1 MKASKKRGFTII
13 ELVIVIAVI
22 AILAAVL
29 IPTFAN
35 IIQKANVANDVA
47 LARNMNTILI
57 ADEATNGRSTDMYDV
72 LIALEQG
79 GFKLENLN
87 PRADGN
93 VFAWDKANNQ
103 IVYLEKGSAKPI
115 FQAKEIGA
123 NKGDLY
129 ITTRKAEVFADYPG
143 YSYYFASDIK
153 GDITLKGG
161 SCLDTGE
168 FALDGNVYVQT
179 ENDVEI
185 HGTIK
190 DTITVDSPSG
200 KITNYSVVGKKVVIK
215 NTAATSYH
223 ERGHVAAM
231 EIQNSL
237 TGKVVLENDAYV
249 ETLTNNNDKTKG
261 TVESKGY
268 VKAVDDN
275 SSDKTS
281 VTATQSGYV
290 LEIGTYDQ
298 LVNFRNKVNAGAS
311 YSGMTVKLTA
321 DIDISE
327 RAWTP
332 IGAAYRDKVIAEK
345 EKAKVFQGTFDG
357 QGHTIT
363 GLTNTGFKI
372 SSVFKGSNST
382 TPAGYSEYVFGLF
395 GSVYNATIKDIVM
408 AKVNIDLAC
417 DEKEKVVGDSVG
429 AIVGFA
435 AGDSNGV
442 TINNCKVLSGSV
454 VGYDAVAG
462 IVGRSYSAN
471 TTISNCENAATV
483 TAIRRASGI
492 LGFASLQ
499 KGATSVAITSC
510 KNSGNVKQTGTPTT
524 DPAGKGTEGNYGYY
538 MVAGLAIYQRGTSSE
553 KVIDIKDSSNK
564 GTVTLTVPAGEN
576 KNKSNTVW
584 YY

>member
-153 GDITLKGG
+153 GDITLDEG

-168 FALDGNVYVQT
+168 FALNGNVIVNT
-179 ENDVEI
+179 KKDVEI
-185 HGTIK
+185 HGTING
-190 DTITVDSPSG
+190 TITVDSESG
-200 KITNYSVVGKKVVIK
+200 KITNYSVVKNVVIK

-223 ERGHVAAM
+223 ERGHVGAM
-231 EIQNSL
+231 EIKDSL
-237 TGKVVLENDAYV
+237 AGKVVLENDAYV
-249 ETLTNNNDKTKG
+249 EKLTNNKTNG
-261 TVESKGY
+261 TVENNGF
-268 VKAVDDN
+268 VKEVAGTD
-275 SSDKTS
+275 TS
-281 VTATQSGYV
+281 VPATGSEYV

-332 IGAAYRDKVIAEK
+332 IGAAHRDKIEAQTN
-345 EKAKVFQGTFDG
+345 VFQGTFDG
-357 QGHTIT
+357 QDHKIT

-382 TPAGYSEYVFGLF
+382 TPEGYSEYVFGLF
-395 GSVYNATIKDIVM
+395 GSVYNATIKNIVM
-408 AKVNIDLAC
+408 ANVNIDLAC

-429 AIVGFA
+429 AIVGYA
-435 AGDSNGV
+435 AGTNV
-442 TINNCKVLSGSV
+442 TIDSCKVLSGSI

-462 IVGRSYSAN
+462 IIGRTYSAK
-471 TTISNCENAATV
+471 TTINKCENAATV
-483 TAIRRASGI
+483 TAIRRAGGI
-492 LGFASLQ
+492 LGFTSGG
-499 KGATSVAITSC
+499 KGTRVTAITNC

-524 DPAGKGTEGNYGYY
+524 DPAGEGGINYY
-538 MVAGLAIYQRGTSSE
+538 MVAGLAICQKGNSPE
-553 KVIDIKDSSNK
+553 IDITGSTNT
-564 GTVTLTVPAGEN
+564 GTVTLTVSAGG
-576 KNKSNTVW
+576 KNKSDTVW

>member
-1 MKASKKRGFTII
+1 M
-13 ELVIVIAVI
+13 
-22 AILAAVL
+22 L

-103 IVYLEKGSAKPI
+103 IVYLEKGSTKPI
-115 FQAKEIGA
+115 FQAKEIGN

-143 YSYYFASDIK
+143 YSYYFASDIS
-153 GDITLKGG
+153 GNITLDEG

-168 FALDGNVYVQT
+168 FALNGDVSVVT
-179 ENDVEI
+179 KNDVEI
-185 HGTIK
+185 HGTING
-190 DTITVDSPSG
+190 TITVDSTSG
-200 KITNYSVVGKKVVIK
+200 KITNYSVVNNVVIE
-215 NTAATSYH
+215 NTASTSYH

-231 EIQNSL
+231 EIKNSL

-249 ETLTNNNDKTKG
+249 EKLTNNKTSG
-261 TVESKGY
+261 TVENNGF
-268 VKAVDDN
+268 VKEVAGTD
-275 SSDKTS
+275 TS
-281 VTATQSGYV
+281 VPATGSEYV

-332 IGAAYRDKVIAEK
+332 IGAAHRDKIEAQTN
-345 EKAKVFQGTFDG
+345 VFQGTFDG
-357 QGHTIT
+357 QGHKIT

-382 TPAGYSEYVFGLF
+382 TPEGYSEYVFGLF
-395 GSVYNATIKDIVM
+395 GSVYNATIKNIVM
-408 AKVNIDLAC
+408 ANVNIDLGC

-429 AIVGFA
+429 AIVGYA
-435 AGDSNGV
+435 AGTNV
-442 TINNCKVLSGSV
+442 TIDSCKVLSGSI

-462 IVGRSYSAN
+462 IIGRTYSAN

-492 LGFASLQ
+492 LGFASFQ
-499 KGATSVAITSC
+499 KGAKSVAITGC

-524 DPAGKGTEGNYGYY
+524 DPADKTQTGYGYY
-538 MVAGLAIYQRGTSSE
+538 MVAGLAIYQRGNLSE
-553 KVIDIKDSSNK
+553 KVITITGSSNT
-564 GTVTLTVPAGEN
+564 GTVTLTVPAGTN
-576 KNKSNTVW
+576 KNKSDTVW

>member
-103 IVYLEKGSAKPI
+103 IVYLDKKNPDKPI

-143 YSYYFASDIK
+143 YSYYFASDIS
-153 GDITLKGG
+153 GNITLDEG

-168 FALDGNVYVQT
+168 FALNGNVSVKT
-179 ENDVEI
+179 NKDVEI
-185 HGTIK
+185 QGTING
-190 DTITVDSPSG
+190 TITVDSTSG
-200 KITNYSVVGKKVVIK
+200 KITNYSVVENVVIK

-249 ETLTNNNDKTKG
+249 EKLTNNKTTNG

-268 VKAVDDN
+268 VKAVDEK

-281 VTATQSGYV
+281 VKPTTENKYA

-332 IGAAYRDKVIAEK
+332 IGAAYRDKIDAN
-345 EKAKVFQGTFDG
+345 AKVFQGTFDG
-357 QGHTIT
+357 QGHKIT

-372 SSVFKGSNST
+372 SSVYSGKNDT
-382 TPAGYSEYVFGLF
+382 TPHEYKEYVFGLF
-395 GSVYNATIKDIVM
+395 GSVYNATIKNIVM
-408 AKVNIDLAC
+408 ANVNIDLAC

-435 AGDSNGV
+435 AGDETTGA
-442 TINNCKVLSGSV
+442 TIENCKVLSGSI

-462 IVGRSYSAN
+462 IIGRTYSAK
-471 TTISNCENAATV
+471 TTINKCENAATV
-483 TAIRRASGI
+483 TAIRRAGGI
-492 LGFASLQ
+492 LGFTSGG
-499 KGATSVAITSC
+499 KGTRVTAITNC

-524 DPAGKGTEGNYGYY
+524 DPAGEGGINYY
-538 MVAGLAIYQRGTSSE
+538 MVAGLAICQKGNSPE
-553 KVIDIKDSSNK
+553 IDITGSTNT
-564 GTVTLTVPAGEN
+564 GTVTLTVSAGG
-576 KNKSNTVW
+576 KNKSDTVW

>member
-115 FQAKEIGA
+115 FQAKEIGN

-143 YSYYFASDIK
+143 YSYYFASDIS
-153 GDITLKGG
+153 GDITLDEG

-168 FALDGNVYVQT
+168 FALNGNVSVKT
-179 ENDVEI
+179 NKDVEI
-185 HGTIK
+185 HGTING
-190 DTITVDSPSG
+190 TITVNSESG
-200 KITNYSVVGKKVVIK
+200 KITNYSVVNNVVIV
-215 NTAATSYH
+215 NTASTSYH

-249 ETLTNNNDKTKG
+249 EKLTNNKTSG

-268 VKAVDDN
+268 VKAVEG
-275 SSDKTS
+275 SDTS
-281 VTATQSGYV
+281 VTANPSEYV

-311 YSGMTVKLTA
+311 YSGTTVKLTA

-332 IGAAYRDKVIAEK
+332 IGAVYRRDIN
-345 EKAKVFQGTFDG
+345 AKSSVFQGTFDG
-357 QGHTIT
+357 QGHKIT

-372 SSVFKGSNST
+372 SSVFSGGNDT
-382 TPAGYSEYVFGLF
+382 TPEGYKEYVFGLF

-408 AKVNIDLAC
+408 ANVNIDLAC

-435 AGDSNGV
+435 AGNKETGV
-442 TINNCKVLSGSV
+442 TIENCEVLSGSI

-462 IVGRSYSAN
+462 IVGRSYSGKI
-471 TTISNCENAATV
+471 TIENCKNAATV
-483 TAIRRASGI
+483 SAIRRACGI
-492 LGFASLQ
+492 LGYTN
-499 KGATSVAITSC
+499 TSYIKDGGSAAIKNCT
-510 KNSGNVKQTGTPTT
+510 NSGNVKQTCTPDT
-524 DPAGKGTEGNYGYY
+524 DPAGKENLSYY
-538 MVAGLAIYQRGTSSE
+538 QVAGLAICGGKDSVEITITGSVNNGTITLTANGKQNATVLYSE
-553 KVIDIKDSSNK
+553 KK
-564 GTVTLTVPAGEN
+564 
-576 KNKSNTVW
+576 
-584 YY
+584 

>member
-103 IVYLEKGSAKPI
+103 IVYLEKGSTKPI

-153 GDITLKGG
+153 GDITLDEG

-168 FALDGNVYVQT
+168 FALTGDVSVKTNK
-179 ENDVEI
+179 DVEI
-185 HGTIK
+185 HGTING
-190 DTITVDSPSG
+190 TITVNSASG
-200 KITNYSVVGKKVVIK
+200 KITNYSVVKNVVIE

-223 ERGHVAAM
+223 ERGHVEAM
-231 EIQNSL
+231 KIQNSL

-249 ETLTNNNDKTKG
+249 EKLTNNRTNG
-261 TVESKGY
+261 TVESNGY
-268 VKAVDDN
+268 VKAVAAE
-275 SSDKTS
+275 SSDTTS
-281 VTATQSGYV
+281 VKPTTENKYA

-332 IGAAYRDKVIAEK
+332 IGAAYRDKIDAN
-345 EKAKVFQGTFDG
+345 AKVFQGTFDG
-357 QGHTIT
+357 QNHKIT

-372 SSVFKGSNST
+372 SSVYSGKNDT
-382 TPAGYSEYVFGLF
+382 TPHEYKEYVFGLF
-395 GSVYNATIKDIVM
+395 GSVYNATIKNIVM
-408 AKVNIDLAC
+408 ANVNIDLAC

-435 AGDSNGV
+435 AGDETTGV
-442 TINNCKVLSGSV
+442 TIENCKVLSGSI

-462 IVGRSYSAN
+462 IIGRTYSAK

-492 LGFASLQ
+492 LGFTSGG
-499 KGATSVAITSC
+499 KGTRVTAITNC
-510 KNSGNVKQTGTPTT
+510 KNSGNVKQTGTPDT
-524 DPAGKGTEGNYGYY
+524 DPAGKGGINYYI
-538 MVAGLAIYQRGTSSE
+538 VAGLAIYQKGNSPE
-553 KVIDIKDSSNK
+553 IDITGSSNT
-564 GTVTLTVPAGEN
+564 GTVTLTVPAGEG
-576 KNKSNTVW
+576 KNKSDTVW

>member
-103 IVYLEKGSAKPI
+103 IVYLDKKNPDKPI
-115 FQAKEIGA
+115 FQAKEIGD

-129 ITTRKAEVFADYPG
+129 ITTRRAEVFADYPG
-143 YSYYFASDIK
+143 YSYYFASDIS
-153 GDITLKGG
+153 GDITLDEG

-168 FALDGNVYVQT
+168 FALKGNVSVKT
-179 ENDVEI
+179 SKDVEI
-185 HGTIK
+185 HGTING
-190 DTITVDSPSG
+190 TITVNSTSG
-200 KITNYSVVGKKVVIK
+200 KITNYSVVNSVVIE
-215 NTAATSYH
+215 NTASTSYH

-231 EIQNSL
+231 EIKNSL
-237 TGKVVLENDAYV
+237 KGKVVLENDAYV
-249 ETLTNNNDKTKG
+249 EKLTNNKTSG
-261 TVESKGY
+261 TVENNGF
-268 VKAVDDN
+268 VKEVAGTD
-275 SSDKTS
+275 TS
-281 VTATQSGYV
+281 VPATGSEYV

-332 IGAAYRDKVIAEK
+332 IGAAHRDKIEAQTN
-345 EKAKVFQGTFDG
+345 VFQGTFDG
-357 QGHTIT
+357 QGHKIT

-382 TPAGYSEYVFGLF
+382 TPEGYSEYVFGLF
-395 GSVYNATIKDIVM
+395 GSVYNATIKNIVM
-408 AKVNIDLAC
+408 ANVNIDLGC

-429 AIVGFA
+429 AIVGYA
-435 AGDSNGV
+435 AGTNV
-442 TINNCKVLSGSV
+442 TIDSCKVLSGSI

-462 IVGRSYSAN
+462 IIGRTYSAK

-483 TAIRRASGI
+483 TAIRRACGI
-492 LGFASLQ
+492 LGFASAS
-499 KGATSVAITSC
+499 KAKTVAITNC

-524 DPAGKGTEGNYGYY
+524 DPAGKGQEGNYGYY
-538 MVAGLAIYQRGTSSE
+538 KVAGLAIYQAKSE
-553 KVIDIKDSSNK
+553 KIDTTGSSNT
-564 GTVTLTVPAGEN
+564 GTVTLTVPEEG
-576 KNKSNTVW
+576 KNKSDTVL

>member
-103 IVYLEKGSAKPI
+103 IVYLEKGSTKPI
-115 FQAKEIGA
+115 FQAKEIGD
-123 NKGDLY
+123 KGDLY

-143 YSYYFASDIK
+143 YSYYFASDIS
-153 GDITLKGG
+153 GNITLDEG

-168 FALDGNVYVQT
+168 FALKGNVSVKT
-179 ENDVEI
+179 SKDVEI
-185 HGTIK
+185 QGTING
-190 DTITVDSPSG
+190 TITVDSTSG
-200 KITNYSVVGKKVVIK
+200 KITNYSVVENVVIK

-249 ETLTNNNDKTKG
+249 EKLTNNNDKTKG
-261 TVESKGY
+261 TVESNGY
-268 VKAVDDN
+268 VKAVADQ
-275 SSDKTS
+275 SSDKES
-281 VTATQSGYV
+281 VKPTTGNEYV
-290 LEIGTYDQ
+290 MEIGTYDQ

-332 IGAAYRDKVIAEK
+332 IGAAYRKDIDAN
-345 EKAKVFQGTFDG
+345 AKVFQGTFDG
-357 QGHTIT
+357 QDHTIT

-372 SSVFKGSNST
+372 SSVFKGSNKT
-382 TPAGYSEYVFGLF
+382 TPEGYSEYVFGLF
-395 GSVYNATIKDIVM
+395 GSVYNATIKNIKM
-408 AKVNIDLAC
+408 ANVNVDLGC

-435 AGDSNGV
+435 AGDESTGV
-442 TINNCKVLSGSV
+442 TIASCKVLSGSI

-462 IVGRSYSAN
+462 IIGRTYSAK
-471 TTISNCENAATV
+471 TTINKCENAATV
-483 TAIRRASGI
+483 TAIRRACGI
-492 LGFASLQ
+492 LGFASFPE
-499 KGATSVAITSC
+499 ANIVAITDC

-524 DPAGKGTEGNYGYY
+524 DPAGKRAEGDYGYY
-538 MVAGLAIYQRGTSSE
+538 KVAGLAIYQAKSE
-553 KVIDIKDSSNK
+553 KIDTTGSSNT
-564 GTVTLTVPAGEN
+564 GTVTLTVPAGEG
-576 KNKSNTVW
+576 KNKSDTVL

>member
-103 IVYLEKGSAKPI
+103 IVYLDKNSDKPI
-115 FQAKEIGA
+115 FQAKEIGN

-143 YSYYFASDIK
+143 YSYYFASDIS
-153 GDITLKGG
+153 GNITLDEG

-168 FALDGNVYVQT
+168 FALTGNVSVVT
-179 ENDVEI
+179 KKDVEI
-185 HGTIK
+185 HGTING
-190 DTITVDSPSG
+190 TITVDSTSG
-200 KITNYSVVGKKVVIK
+200 KITNYSVVKNVVIK
-215 NTAATSYH
+215 NTAPTSYH
-223 ERGHVAAM
+223 ERGHVVEAM

-249 ETLTNNNDKTKG
+249 EKLTNNKTNG

-268 VKAVDDN
+268 VKAVDG
-275 SSDKTS
+275 SDTETVKPT
-281 VTATQSGYV
+281 TGTGYV

-332 IGAAYRDKVIAEK
+332 IGAKHREK
-345 EKAKVFQGTFDG
+345 INADSNVFQGTFDG
-357 QGHTIT
+357 QNHKIT
-363 GLTNTGFKI
+363 GLTNTGFMI
-372 SSVFKGSNST
+372 SSAYKGWNET
-382 TPAGYSEYVFGLF
+382 TPKDYNEYVFGLF
-395 GSVYNATIKDIVM
+395 GSVYNATIKNIVM
-408 AKVNIDLAC
+408 ANVNIDLAC
-417 DEKEKVVGDSVG
+417 DEKERVVGDSIG

-435 AGDSNGV
+435 AGDSKGV
-442 TINNCKVLSGSV
+442 TIDNCKVLSGSI

-462 IVGRSYSAN
+462 IIGRTYSAN
-471 TTISNCENAATV
+471 TTISNCANAATV

-499 KGATSVAITSC
+499 KGATSVAINGC

-524 DPAGKGTEGNYGYY
+524 DPAEKGQEGNYGYY
-538 MVAGLAIYQRGTSSE
+538 MVAGLAIYQRGTSLE
-553 KVIDIKDSSNK
+553 KVITITDSSNT
-564 GTVTLTVPAGEN
+564 GTVTLTVPAGEG
-576 KNKSNTVW
+576 KNKDNKVW

>member
-103 IVYLEKGSAKPI
+103 IVYLEKGSTKPI

-190 DTITVDSPSG
+190 NTITVNSASG
-200 KITNYSVVGKKVVIK
+200 KITNYSVVKNVVIE

-223 ERGHVAAM
+223 ERGHVEAM
-231 EIQNSL
+231 KIQNSL

-249 ETLTNNNDKTKG
+249 EKLTNNKTSG
-261 TVESKGY
+261 TVENNGF
-268 VKAVDDN
+268 VKEVAGTD
-275 SSDKTS
+275 TS
-281 VTATQSGYV
+281 VPATGSEYV

-332 IGAAYRDKVIAEK
+332 IGAAHRDKIEAQTN
-345 EKAKVFQGTFDG
+345 VFQGTFDG
-357 QGHTIT
+357 QGHKIT

-382 TPAGYSEYVFGLF
+382 TPEGYSEYVFGLF
-395 GSVYNATIKDIVM
+395 GSVYNATIKNIVM
-408 AKVNIDLAC
+408 ANVNIDLGC

-429 AIVGFA
+429 AIVGYA
-435 AGDSNGV
+435 AGTNV
-442 TINNCKVLSGSV
+442 TIDSCKVLSGSI

-462 IVGRSYSAN
+462 IIGRTYSAK

-483 TAIRRASGI
+483 TAIRRACGI
-492 LGFASLQ
+492 LGFASAS
-499 KGATSVAITSC
+499 KAKTVAITNC

-524 DPAGKGTEGNYGYY
+524 DPAGKGQEGNYGYY
-538 MVAGLAIYQRGTSSE
+538 KVAGLAIYQAKSE
-553 KVIDIKDSSNK
+553 KIDTTGSSNT
-564 GTVTLTVPAGEN
+564 GTVTLTVPAGEG
-576 KNKSNTVW
+576 KNKSDTVL

>member
-103 IVYLEKGSAKPI
+103 IVYLDKKNPDKPI

-143 YSYYFASDIK
+143 YSYYFASDIS
-153 GDITLKGG
+153 GNITLDEG

-168 FALDGNVYVQT
+168 FALNGNVSVKT
-179 ENDVEI
+179 NKDVEI
-185 HGTIK
+185 QGTING
-190 DTITVDSPSG
+190 TITVNSTSG
-200 KITNYSVVGKKVVIK
+200 KITNYSVVNSVVIEK
-215 NTAATSYH
+215 TASTSYH
-223 ERGHVAAM
+223 ERGHVGTM
-231 EIQNSL
+231 EIKDSL

-249 ETLTNNNDKTKG
+249 KKLINNKPSTSG

-268 VKAVDDN
+268 VEAVEG
-275 SSDKTS
+275 SDTTS
-281 VTATQSGYV
+281 VTANPNEYV

-311 YSGMTVKLTA
+311 YSGTTVKLTA

-332 IGAAYRDKVIAEK
+332 IGAVYRRDIN
-345 EKAKVFQGTFDG
+345 AKSSVFQGTFDG
-357 QGHTIT
+357 HGHKIT

-372 SSVFKGSNST
+372 SSVFSGGNDT
-382 TPAGYSEYVFGLF
+382 TPEGYKEYVFGLF

-408 AKVNIDLAC
+408 ANVNIDLAC

-435 AGDSNGV
+435 AGDKETGV
-442 TINNCKVLSGSV
+442 TIENCEVLSGSI

-462 IVGRSYSAN
+462 IVGRSYSGKI
-471 TTISNCENAATV
+471 TIENCKNAATV
-483 TAIRRASGI
+483 SAIRRACGI
-492 LGFASLQ
+492 LGYTN
-499 KGATSVAITSC
+499 TSYIKDGGSAAIKNCT
-510 KNSGNVKQTGTPTT
+510 NSGNVKQTCTPDT
-524 DPAGKGTEGNYGYY
+524 DPAGKENLSYY
-538 MVAGLAIYQRGTSSE
+538 QVAGLAICGGKDAVEITITGSVNNGTITLTANGKQDKTVLYSE
-553 KVIDIKDSSNK
+553 KK
-564 GTVTLTVPAGEN
+564 
-576 KNKSNTVW
+576 
-584 YY
+584 

>member
-129 ITTRKAEVFADYPG
+129 ITTRKAEVFADYLG

-190 DTITVDSPSG
+190 NTITVNSASG
-200 KITNYSVVGKKVVIK
+200 KITNYSVVENVVIEK
-215 NTAATSYH
+215 TASTSYH
-223 ERGHVAAM
+223 ERGHVGAM
-231 EIQNSL
+231 EIKDSL

-249 ETLTNNNDKTKG
+249 EKLTNNGTSG

-268 VKAVDDN
+268 VKAVDEN
-275 SSDKTS
+275 SSNTS
-281 VTATQSGYV
+281 VTANPNEYV

-311 YSGMTVKLTA
+311 YSGTTVKLTA

-332 IGAAYRDKVIAEK
+332 IGAVYRRDIN
-345 EKAKVFQGTFDG
+345 AKSSVFQGTFDG
-357 QGHTIT
+357 QSHKIT

-372 SSVFKGSNST
+372 SSVFSGGNDT
-382 TPAGYSEYVFGLF
+382 TPEGYKEYVFGLF

-408 AKVNIDLAC
+408 ANVNIDLAC

-435 AGDSNGV
+435 AGDKETGV
-442 TINNCKVLSGSV
+442 TIENCEVLSGSI

-462 IVGRSYSAN
+462 IVGRSYSGKI
-471 TTISNCENAATV
+471 TIENCKNAATV
-483 TAIRRASGI
+483 SAIRRACGI
-492 LGFASLQ
+492 LGYTN
-499 KGATSVAITSC
+499 TSYIKDGGSAAIKNCT
-510 KNSGNVKQTGTPTT
+510 NSGNVKQTCTPDT
-524 DPAGKGTEGNYGYY
+524 DPAGKENLSYY
-538 MVAGLAIYQRGTSSE
+538 QVAGLAICGGKDAVEITITGSVNNGTITLTANGKQDKTVLYSE
-553 KVIDIKDSSNK
+553 KK
-564 GTVTLTVPAGEN
+564 
-576 KNKSNTVW
+576 
-584 YY
+584 

>member
-103 IVYLEKGSAKPI
+103 IVYLEKGSTKPI

-190 DTITVDSPSG
+190 NTITVNSASG
-200 KITNYSVVGKKVVIK
+200 KITNYSVVENVVIEK
-215 NTAATSYH
+215 TASTSYH
-223 ERGHVAAM
+223 ERGHVGAM
-231 EIQNSL
+231 EIKDSL

-249 ETLTNNNDKTKG
+249 EKLTNNGTSG

-268 VKAVDDN
+268 VKAVDEN
-275 SSDKTS
+275 SSNKS
-281 VTATQSGYV
+281 VTANPNEYV

-311 YSGMTVKLTA
+311 YSGTTVNLTA

-332 IGAAYRDKVIAEK
+332 IGAVYRRDIN
-345 EKAKVFQGTFDG
+345 AKSSVFQGTFDG
-357 QGHTIT
+357 QGHKIT

-372 SSVFKGSNST
+372 SSVFSGGNDT
-382 TPAGYSEYVFGLF
+382 TPEGYKEYVFGLF

-408 AKVNIDLAC
+408 ANVNIDLAC

-435 AGDSNGV
+435 AGDKETGV
-442 TINNCKVLSGSV
+442 TIENCEVLSGSI

-462 IVGRSYSAN
+462 IVGRSYSGKI
-471 TTISNCENAATV
+471 TIENCKNAATIS
-483 TAIRRASGI
+483 AIRRACGI
-492 LGFASLQ
+492 LGYTN
-499 KGATSVAITSC
+499 TSYIKDGGSAAIKNCT
-510 KNSGNVKQTGTPTT
+510 NSGNVKQTCTPDT
-524 DPAGKGTEGNYGYY
+524 DPAGKENLSYY
-538 MVAGLAIYQRGTSSE
+538 QVAGLAICGGKDAVEITITGSVNNGTITLTANGKQSATVLYSE
-553 KVIDIKDSSNK
+553 KK
-564 GTVTLTVPAGEN
+564 
-576 KNKSNTVW
+576 
-584 YY
+584 

>member
-103 IVYLEKGSAKPI
+103 IVYLDKKNPDKPI
-115 FQAKEIGA
+115 FQAKEIGN

-143 YSYYFASDIK
+143 YSYYFASDIS
-153 GDITLKGG
+153 GDITLDEG

-168 FALDGNVYVQT
+168 FALTGNVIVNT
-179 ENDVEI
+179 KKDVEI
-185 HGTIK
+185 HGTING
-190 DTITVDSPSG
+190 TITVNSESG
-200 KITNYSVVGKKVVIK
+200 KITNYSVVKNVVIK

-249 ETLTNNNDKTKG
+249 EKLTNNKTNG
-261 TVESKGY
+261 TVENNGF
-268 VKAVDDN
+268 VKEVAGTD
-275 SSDKTS
+275 TS
-281 VTATQSGYV
+281 VPATGSEYV

-332 IGAAYRDKVIAEK
+332 IGAVYRRDIN
-345 EKAKVFQGTFDG
+345 AKSSVFQGTFDG
-357 QGHTIT
+357 QGHKIT

-372 SSVFKGSNST
+372 SSVFSGGNDT
-382 TPAGYSEYVFGLF
+382 TPEGYKEYVFGLF

-408 AKVNIDLAC
+408 ANVNIDLAC

-435 AGDSNGV
+435 AGNKETGV
-442 TINNCKVLSGSV
+442 TIENCEVLSGSI

-462 IVGRSYSAN
+462 IVGRSYSGKI
-471 TTISNCENAATV
+471 TIENCKNAATV
-483 TAIRRASGI
+483 SAIRRACGI
-492 LGFASLQ
+492 LGYTN
-499 KGATSVAITSC
+499 TSYIKDGGSAAIKNCT
-510 KNSGNVKQTGTPTT
+510 NSGNVKQTCTPDT
-524 DPAGKGTEGNYGYY
+524 DPAGKENLSYY
-538 MVAGLAIYQRGTSSE
+538 QVAGLAICGGKDSVEITITGSVNNGTITLTANGKQNATVLYSE
-553 KVIDIKDSSNK
+553 KK
-564 GTVTLTVPAGEN
+564 
-576 KNKSNTVW
+576 
-584 YY
+584 

>member
-190 DTITVDSPSG
+190 NTITVNSASG
-200 KITNYSVVGKKVVIK
+200 KITNYSVVENVVIEK
-215 NTAATSYH
+215 TASTSYH
-223 ERGHVAAM
+223 ERGHVGAM
-231 EIQNSL
+231 EIKDSL

-249 ETLTNNNDKTKG
+249 EKLTNNGTSG

-268 VKAVDDN
+268 VKAVDEN
-275 SSDKTS
+275 SSNTS
-281 VTATQSGYV
+281 VTANPNEYV

-311 YSGMTVKLTA
+311 YSGTTVKLTA

-332 IGAAYRDKVIAEK
+332 IGAVYRRDIN
-345 EKAKVFQGTFDG
+345 AKSSVFQGTFDG
-357 QGHTIT
+357 QSHKIT

-372 SSVFKGSNST
+372 SSVFSGGNDT
-382 TPAGYSEYVFGLF
+382 TPEGYKEYVFGLF

-408 AKVNIDLAC
+408 ANVNIDLAC

-435 AGDSNGV
+435 AGDKETGV
-442 TINNCKVLSGSV
+442 TIENCEVLSGSI

-462 IVGRSYSAN
+462 IVGRSYSGKI
-471 TTISNCENAATV
+471 TIENCKNAATV
-483 TAIRRASGI
+483 SAIRRACGI
-492 LGFASLQ
+492 LGYTN
-499 KGATSVAITSC
+499 TSYIKDGGSAAIKNCT
-510 KNSGNVKQTGTPTT
+510 NSGNVKQTCTPDT
-524 DPAGKGTEGNYGYY
+524 DPAGKENLSYY
-538 MVAGLAIYQRGTSSE
+538 QVAGLAICGGKDAVEITITEFVNNGTITLTANGKQSATVLYSE
-553 KVIDIKDSSNK
+553 KK
-564 GTVTLTVPAGEN
+564 
-576 KNKSNTVW
+576 
-584 YY
+584 

>member
-103 IVYLEKGSAKPI
+103 IVYLDKKNPAKPI
-115 FQAKEIGA
+115 FQAKEIGN

-143 YSYYFASDIK
+143 YSYYFASDIS
-153 GDITLKGG
+153 GNITLDEG

-168 FALDGNVYVQT
+168 FALNGNVSVKT
-179 ENDVEI
+179 NKDVEI
-185 HGTIK
+185 QGTING
-190 DTITVDSPSG
+190 TITVDSTSG
-200 KITNYSVVGKKVVIK
+200 KITNYSVVENVVIK

-249 ETLTNNNDKTKG
+249 EKLTNNKTSG

-268 VKAVDDN
+268 VKAVDEK

-281 VTATQSGYV
+281 VTANPNEYV

-311 YSGMTVKLTA
+311 YSGTTVNLTA

-332 IGAAYRDKVIAEK
+332 IGAVYRRDIN
-345 EKAKVFQGTFDG
+345 AKSSVFQGTFDG
-357 QGHTIT
+357 QGHKIT

-372 SSVFKGSNST
+372 SSVFSGGNDT
-382 TPAGYSEYVFGLF
+382 TPEGYKEYVFGLF

-408 AKVNIDLAC
+408 ANVNIDLAC

-435 AGDSNGV
+435 AGNKETGV
-442 TINNCKVLSGSV
+442 TIENCEVLSGSI

-462 IVGRSYSAN
+462 IVGRSYSGKI
-471 TTISNCENAATV
+471 TIENCKNAATV
-483 TAIRRASGI
+483 SAIRRACGI
-492 LGFASLQ
+492 LGYTN
-499 KGATSVAITSC
+499 TSYIKDGGSAAIKNCT
-510 KNSGNVKQTGTPTT
+510 NSGNVKQTCTPDT
-524 DPAGKGTEGNYGYY
+524 DPAGKENLSYY
-538 MVAGLAIYQRGTSSE
+538 QVAGLAICGGKDSVEITITGSVNNGTITLTANGKQNATVLYSE
-553 KVIDIKDSSNK
+553 KK
-564 GTVTLTVPAGEN
+564 
-576 KNKSNTVW
+576 
-584 YY
+584 

>member
-103 IVYLEKGSAKPI
+103 IVYLDKKNPDKPI
-115 FQAKEIGA
+115 FQAKEIGN

-143 YSYYFASDIK
+143 YSYYFASDIE
-153 GDITLKGG
+153 GNITLDEG

-168 FALDGNVYVQT
+168 FALNGNVSVVT
-179 ENDVEI
+179 KKDVEI
-185 HGTIK
+185 HGTING
-190 DTITVDSPSG
+190 TITVNSTNG
-200 KITNYSVVGKKVVIK
+200 KITNYSVVENVVIE

-223 ERGHVAAM
+223 ERGHVGAM
-231 EIQNSL
+231 EIKDSL

-249 ETLTNNNDKTKG
+249 EKLTNNRTNG
-261 TVESKGY
+261 TVESKGC
-268 VKAVDDN
+268 VKAVDGSNKD
-275 SSDKTS
+275 S
-281 VTATQSGYV
+281 VTVTPTGYA

-332 IGAAYRDKVIAEK
+332 IGAKHREK
-345 EKAKVFQGTFDG
+345 INADSNVFQGTFDG
-357 QGHTIT
+357 QNHKIT
-363 GLTNTGFKI
+363 GLTNTGFMI
-372 SSVFKGSNST
+372 SSAYKGWNDT
-382 TPAGYSEYVFGLF
+382 TPKDYNEYVFGLF
-395 GSVYNATIKDIVM
+395 GSVYNATIKNIVM
-408 AKVNIDLAC
+408 ANVNIDLAC
-417 DEKEKVVGDSVG
+417 DEKERVVGDSVG
-429 AIVGFA
+429 AIVGYA
-435 AGDSNGV
+435 AGTNV
-442 TINNCKVLSGSV
+442 TIDSCKVLSGSI

-462 IVGRSYSAN
+462 IIGRTYSAK
-471 TTISNCENAATV
+471 TTINKCENAATV

-492 LGFASLQ
+492 LGFARFSDA
-499 KGATSVAITSC
+499 KIVAITGC

-524 DPAGKGTEGNYGYY
+524 DPAEKGQEGNYGYY
-538 MVAGLAIYQRGTSSE
+538 MVAGLAIYQKGSGNEIT
-553 KVIDIKDSSNK
+553 ITGSSNT
-564 GTVTLTVPAGEN
+564 GTVTLTVPAGN
-576 KNKSNTVW
+576 NNKSDTVW

>member
-103 IVYLEKGSAKPI
+103 IVYLEKGSTKPI
-115 FQAKEIGA
+115 FQAKEIGN

-143 YSYYFASDIK
+143 YSYYFASDIS
-153 GDITLKGG
+153 GNITLDEG

-168 FALDGNVYVQT
+168 FALNGNVSVKT
-179 ENDVEI
+179 NKDVEI
-185 HGTIK
+185 HGTING
-190 DTITVDSPSG
+190 TITVDSANG
-200 KITNYSVVGKKVVIK
+200 KITNYSVVNNVVIV
-215 NTAATSYH
+215 NTAPTSYH

-237 TGKVVLENDAYV
+237 KGKVVLENDAYV
-249 ETLTNNNDKTKG
+249 EKLTNNRTNG

-281 VTATQSGYV
+281 VTANPSEYV

-311 YSGMTVKLTA
+311 YSGTTVKLTA

-332 IGAAYRDKVIAEK
+332 IGAVYRRDIN
-345 EKAKVFQGTFDG
+345 AKSSVFQGTFDG
-357 QGHTIT
+357 QGHKIT

-372 SSVFKGSNST
+372 SSVFSGGNDT
-382 TPAGYSEYVFGLF
+382 TPEGYKEYVFGLF

-408 AKVNIDLAC
+408 ANVNIDLAC

-435 AGDSNGV
+435 AGNKETGV
-442 TINNCKVLSGSV
+442 TIENCEVLSGSI

-462 IVGRSYSAN
+462 IVGRSYSGKI
-471 TTISNCENAATV
+471 TIENCKNAATV
-483 TAIRRASGI
+483 SAIRRACGI
-492 LGFASLQ
+492 LGYTN
-499 KGATSVAITSC
+499 TSYIKDGGSAAIKNCT
-510 KNSGNVKQTGTPTT
+510 NSGNVKQTCTPDT
-524 DPAGKGTEGNYGYY
+524 DPAGKENLSYY
-538 MVAGLAIYQRGTSSE
+538 QVAGLAICGGKDSVEITITGSVNNGTITLTANGKQDKTVLYSE
-553 KVIDIKDSSNK
+553 KK
-564 GTVTLTVPAGEN
+564 
-576 KNKSNTVW
+576 
-584 YY
+584 

>member
-103 IVYLEKGSAKPI
+103 IVYLEKGSTKPI

-190 DTITVDSPSG
+190 NTITVNSASG
-200 KITNYSVVGKKVVIK
+200 KITNYSVVENVVIEK
-215 NTAATSYH
+215 TASTSYH
-223 ERGHVAAM
+223 ERGHVGAM
-231 EIQNSL
+231 EIKDSL

-249 ETLTNNNDKTKG
+249 EKLTNNGTSG

-268 VKAVDDN
+268 VKAVDEN
-275 SSDKTS
+275 SSNTS
-281 VTATQSGYV
+281 VTANPNEYV

-311 YSGMTVKLTA
+311 YSGTTVNLTA

-332 IGAAYRDKVIAEK
+332 IGAAHRDKIEAQTN
-345 EKAKVFQGTFDG
+345 VFQGTFDG
-357 QGHTIT
+357 QGHKIT

-382 TPAGYSEYVFGLF
+382 TPEGYSEYVFGLF
-395 GSVYNATIKDIVM
+395 GSVYNATIKNIVM
-408 AKVNIDLAC
+408 ANVNIDLGC

-429 AIVGFA
+429 AIVGYA
-435 AGDSNGV
+435 AGTNV
-442 TINNCKVLSGSV
+442 TIDSCKVLSGSI

-462 IVGRSYSAN
+462 IIGRTYSAK

-483 TAIRRASGI
+483 TAIRRACGI
-492 LGFASLQ
+492 LGFASAS
-499 KGATSVAITSC
+499 KAKTVAITNC

-524 DPAGKGTEGNYGYY
+524 DPAGKGQEGNYGYY
-538 MVAGLAIYQRGTSSE
+538 KVAGLAIYQAKSE
-553 KVIDIKDSSNK
+553 KIDTTGSSNT
-564 GTVTLTVPAGEN
+564 GTVTLTVPEEG
-576 KNKSNTVW
+576 KNKSDTVL

>member
-103 IVYLEKGSAKPI
+103 IVYLEKGSTKPI
-115 FQAKEIGA
+115 FQAKEIGN

-143 YSYYFASDIK
+143 YSYYFASDIS

-168 FALDGNVYVQT
+168 FALTGDVSVVT
-179 ENDVEI
+179 DKDVEI
-185 HGTIK
+185 HGTING
-190 DTITVDSPSG
+190 TITVDSTSG

-215 NTAATSYH
+215 NTATTSYH

-231 EIQNSL
+231 EIQNTL

-249 ETLTNNNDKTKG
+249 ETLTNNRTSG

-268 VKAVDDN
+268 VKAVDN
-275 SSDKTS
+275 ASSDKES
-281 VTATQSGYV
+281 VKPTTGTGYA

-332 IGAAYRDKVIAEK
+332 IGAVYRKDVVDES
-345 EKAKVFQGTFDG
+345 AKVFQGTFDG
-357 QGHTIT
+357 QNHKIT

-372 SSVFKGSNST
+372 SSVYSGRNDT
-382 TPAGYSEYVFGLF
+382 TPHEYKEYVFGLF
-395 GSVYNATIKDIVM
+395 GSVYNATIKNIVM
-408 AKVNIDLAC
+408 ANVNVDLAC

-429 AIVGFA
+429 AILGYA
-435 AGDSNGV
+435 AGDQV
-442 TINNCKVLSGSV
+442 TIEGCKVLSGSI

-462 IVGRSYSAN
+462 IVGRSYSVKTKIN
-471 TTISNCENAATV
+471 KCENAASV

-492 LGFASLQ
+492 LGFIS
-499 KGATSVAITSC
+499 KHIKDVEEVAITGC
-510 KNSGNVKQTGTPTT
+510 ENSGNVKQTGTPDT
-524 DPAGKGTEGNYGYY
+524 DPAEKGSIAYY
-538 MVAGLAIYQRGTSSE
+538 MVAGLAIYARGTSPE
-553 KVIDIKDSSNK
+553 MVVKGSSNT
-564 GTVTLTVPAGEN
+564 GTVTLTVENN
-576 KNKSNTVW
+576 KNKDLMVL
-584 YY
+584 YC

>member
-103 IVYLEKGSAKPI
+103 IVYLEKGSTKPI
-115 FQAKEIGA
+115 FQAKEIGD

-143 YSYYFASDIK
+143 YSYYFASDIS
-153 GDITLKGG
+153 GDITLDEG

-168 FALDGNVYVQT
+168 FALTGNVIVNT
-179 ENDVEI
+179 KKDVEI
-185 HGTIK
+185 HGTING
-190 DTITVDSPSG
+190 TITVNSANG
-200 KITNYSVVGKKVVIK
+200 KITNYSVVNSVVIE
-215 NTAATSYH
+215 NTASTSYH

-231 EIQNSL
+231 EIKNSL
-237 TGKVVLENDAYV
+237 KGKVVLENDAYV
-249 ETLTNNNDKTKG
+249 EKLTNNGTSG

-268 VKAVDDN
+268 VKAVDEN

-281 VTATQSGYV
+281 VTATTGNKFV

-332 IGAAYRDKVIAEK
+332 IGAVHREGITTSS
-345 EKAKVFQGTFDG
+345 KVFQGTFDG
-357 QGHTIT
+357 EGHTIS

-372 SSVFKGSNST
+372 SSAFKGSNGT
-382 TPAGYSEYVFGLF
+382 TPAGYGEYVFGLF
-395 GSVYNATIKDIVM
+395 GSVYNATIKNIVM
-408 AKVNIDLAC
+408 ANVNVDLGC

-429 AIVGFA
+429 AIVGYA
-435 AGDSNGV
+435 AGTNV
-442 TINNCKVLSGSV
+442 TIDSCKVLSGSI

-462 IVGRSYSAN
+462 IIGRTYSAN

-499 KGATSVAITSC
+499 KGATSVAITGC

-524 DPAGKGTEGNYGYY
+524 DPADKTQKGYGYY
-538 MVAGLAIYQRGTSSE
+538 MVAGLAIYQRGTSLE
-553 KVIDIKDSSNK
+553 KVITITGSSNT
-564 GTVTLTVPAGEN
+564 GTVTLTVPAGEG
-576 KNKSNTVW
+576 KNKDNTVW

>member
-103 IVYLEKGSAKPI
+103 IVYLDKKNPEKPI
-115 FQAKEIGA
+115 FQAKEIGN

-249 ETLTNNNDKTKG
+249 EKLTNNGTSG

-281 VTATQSGYV
+281 VTATTGTGYA

-311 YSGMTVKLTA
+311 YSGMTVNLTA

-332 IGAAYRDKVIAEK
+332 IGAVYRRDIN
-345 EKAKVFQGTFDG
+345 AKSSVFQGTFDG
-357 QGHTIT
+357 QGHKIT

-372 SSVFKGSNST
+372 SSVFSGGNDT
-382 TPAGYSEYVFGLF
+382 TPEGYKEYVFGLF

-408 AKVNIDLAC
+408 ANVNIDLSC

-435 AGDSNGV
+435 AGNKETGV
-442 TINNCKVLSGSV
+442 TIENCEVLSGSI

-462 IVGRSYSAN
+462 IVGRSYSGKI
-471 TTISNCENAATV
+471 TIENCKNAATV
-483 TAIRRASGI
+483 SAIRRACGI
-492 LGFASLQ
+492 LGYTN
-499 KGATSVAITSC
+499 TSYIKDGGSAAIKKCT
-510 KNSGNVKQTGTPTT
+510 NSGNVKQTCTPDT
-524 DPAGKGTEGNYGYY
+524 DPAGKENLSYY
-538 MVAGLAIYQRGTSSE
+538 QVAGLAICGGKDAVEITITGSVNNGTITLTANGKQDKTVLYSE
-553 KVIDIKDSSNK
+553 KK
-564 GTVTLTVPAGEN
+564 
-576 KNKSNTVW
+576 
-584 YY
+584 

>member
-29 IPTFAN
+29 IPTFAS

-103 IVYLEKGSAKPI
+103 IVYLEKGSTKPI
-115 FQAKEIGA
+115 FQAKEIGN

-143 YSYYFASDIK
+143 YSYYFASDIS
-153 GDITLKGG
+153 GNITLDEG

-168 FALDGNVYVQT
+168 FALNGDVSVVT
-179 ENDVEI
+179 KNDVEI
-185 HGTIK
+185 HGTING
-190 DTITVDSPSG
+190 TITVDSTSG
-200 KITNYSVVGKKVVIK
+200 KITNYSVVNNVVIV
-215 NTAATSYH
+215 NTAPTSYH

-231 EIQNSL
+231 EIKNSL
-237 TGKVVLENDAYV
+237 KGKVVLENDAYV
-249 ETLTNNNDKTKG
+249 EKLTNNKTSG
-261 TVESKGY
+261 TVENNGF
-268 VKAVDDN
+268 VKEVAGTD
-275 SSDKTS
+275 TS
-281 VTATQSGYV
+281 VPATGSEYV

-332 IGAAYRDKVIAEK
+332 IGAAHRDKIEAQTN
-345 EKAKVFQGTFDG
+345 VFQGTFDG
-357 QGHTIT
+357 QGHKIT

-382 TPAGYSEYVFGLF
+382 TPEGYSEYVFGLF
-395 GSVYNATIKDIVM
+395 GSVYNATIKNIVM
-408 AKVNIDLAC
+408 ANVNIDLGC

-429 AIVGFA
+429 AIVGYA
-435 AGDSNGV
+435 AGTNV
-442 TINNCKVLSGSV
+442 TIDSCKVLSGSI

-462 IVGRSYSAN
+462 IIGRTYSAK
-471 TTISNCENAATV
+471 TTISNCENVATV
-483 TAIRRASGI
+483 TAIRRACGI
-492 LGFASLQ
+492 LGFASAS
-499 KGATSVAITSC
+499 KAKTVAITNC

-524 DPAGKGTEGNYGYY
+524 DPAGKGQEGNYGYY
-538 MVAGLAIYQRGTSSE
+538 KVAGLAIYQRGNSGKEIT
-553 KVIDIKDSSNK
+553 ITGSSNT
-564 GTVTLTVPAGEN
+564 GTVTLTVPAGN
-576 KNKSNTVW
+576 NNKSDTVW

>member
-143 YSYYFASDIK
+143 YSYYFASDIE
-153 GDITLKGG
+153 GNITLDEG

-168 FALDGNVYVQT
+168 FALKGNVSVET
-179 ENDVEI
+179 DNDVEI
-185 HGTIK
+185 HGTING
-190 DTITVDSPSG
+190 TITVNSPSG
-200 KITNYSVVGKKVVIK
+200 KITNYSVVKNVVIV
-215 NTAATSYH
+215 NTAVTSYH
-223 ERGHVAAM
+223 ERGHVEAM
-231 EIQNSL
+231 KIQNSL

-249 ETLTNNNDKTKG
+249 EKLTNNRTSG

-268 VKAVDDN
+268 VKAVDVE
-275 SSDKTS
+275 SSDKDS
-281 VTATQSGYV
+281 VKVTETGYV

-372 SSVFKGSNST
+372 SSVFKSSNST

-395 GSVYNATIKDIVM
+395 GSVYNATIKNIVM
-408 AKVNIDLAC
+408 ANVN
-417 DEKEKVVGDSVG
+417 
-429 AIVGFA
+429 
-435 AGDSNGV
+435 V
-442 TINNCKVLSGSV
+442 TIFL
-454 VGYDAVAG
+454 
-462 IVGRSYSAN
+462 
-471 TTISNCENAATV
+471 
-483 TAIRRASGI
+483 
-492 LGFASLQ
+492 
-499 KGATSVAITSC
+499 
-510 KNSGNVKQTGTPTT
+510 
-524 DPAGKGTEGNYGYY
+524 
-538 MVAGLAIYQRGTSSE
+538 
-553 KVIDIKDSSNK
+553 
-564 GTVTLTVPAGEN
+564 
-576 KNKSNTVW
+576 
-584 YY
+584 

>member
-103 IVYLEKGSAKPI
+103 IVYLDKKNPDKPI
-115 FQAKEIGA
+115 FQAKEIGN

-143 YSYYFASDIK
+143 YSYYFASDIS
-153 GDITLKGG
+153 GDITLDEG

-168 FALDGNVYVQT
+168 FALNGNVSVVT
-179 ENDVEI
+179 KNDVEI
-185 HGTIK
+185 HGTING
-190 DTITVDSPSG
+190 TITVNSKSG
-200 KITNYSVVGKKVVIK
+200 KITNYSVVENVVIEK
-215 NTAATSYH
+215 TASTSYH
-223 ERGHVAAM
+223 ERGHVGAM
-231 EIQNSL
+231 EIKDSL

-281 VTATQSGYV
+281 VTANPSEYV

-311 YSGMTVKLTA
+311 YSGTTVKLTA

-332 IGAAYRDKVIAEK
+332 IGAVYRRDIN
-345 EKAKVFQGTFDG
+345 AKSSVFQGTFDG
-357 QGHTIT
+357 QGHKII

-372 SSVFKGSNST
+372 SSVFSGGNDT
-382 TPAGYSEYVFGLF
+382 TPEGYKEYVFGLF

-408 AKVNIDLAC
+408 ANVNIDLAC

-435 AGDSNGV
+435 AGDKETGV
-442 TINNCKVLSGSV
+442 TIENCEVLSGSI

-462 IVGRSYSAN
+462 IVGRSYSGKI
-471 TTISNCENAATV
+471 TIENCKNAATV
-483 TAIRRASGI
+483 SAIRRACGI
-492 LGFASLQ
+492 LGYTN
-499 KGATSVAITSC
+499 TSYIKDGGSAAIKNCT
-510 KNSGNVKQTGTPTT
+510 NSGNVKQTCTPDT
-524 DPAGKGTEGNYGYY
+524 DPAGKENLSYY
-538 MVAGLAIYQRGTSSE
+538 QVAGLAICGGKDAVEITITGSVNNGTITLTANGKQDKTVLYSE
-553 KVIDIKDSSNK
+553 KK
-564 GTVTLTVPAGEN
+564 
-576 KNKSNTVW
+576 
-584 YY
+584 

>member
-1 MKASKKRGFTII
+1 MKASKKRGFTIV

-57 ADEATNGRSTDMYDV
+57 ADEATNGKSTDMYDV

-103 IVYLEKGSAKPI
+103 IVYLDKKNPDKPI
-115 FQAKEIGA
+115 FQAKEIGN

-143 YSYYFASDIK
+143 YSYYFASDIS
-153 GDITLKGG
+153 GDITLDEG

-168 FALDGNVYVQT
+168 FALNGNVIVNT
-179 ENDVEI
+179 KKDVEI
-185 HGTIK
+185 HGTING
-190 DTITVDSPSG
+190 TITVDSPSG
-200 KITNYSVVGKKVVIK
+200 KITNYSVVKNVVIK
-215 NTAATSYH
+215 NTAPTSYH
-223 ERGHVAAM
+223 ERGHVEAM

-249 ETLTNNNDKTKG
+249 DKLTNNRTSG

-268 VKAVDDN
+268 VKAVDN
-275 SSDKTS
+275 ESSDKTS
-281 VTATQSGYV
+281 VKPTTGTEYV

-298 LVNFRNKVNAGAS
+298 FVNFRNKVNAGAS

-332 IGAAYRDKVIAEK
+332 IGAVYRKYVVDKS
-345 EKAKVFQGTFDG
+345 AKVFQGTFDG
-357 QGHTIT
+357 QKHKIT

-372 SSVFKGSNST
+372 SSVYSGSNDT
-382 TPAGYSEYVFGLF
+382 TPHEYKEYVFGLF

-408 AKVNIDLAC
+408 ANVNIDLAC

-429 AIVGFA
+429 AILGYA
-435 AGDSNGV
+435 AGDQV
-442 TINNCKVLSGSV
+442 TIADCKVISGSI

-462 IVGRSYSAN
+462 IVGRSYSVK
-471 TTISNCENAATV
+471 TTIRNCENAATV

-492 LGFASLQ
+492 LGFIS
-499 KGATSVAITSC
+499 KDTKDIEEVKITSC
-510 KNSGNVKQTGTPTT
+510 KNSGNVKQTGTPDT
-524 DPAGKGTEGNYGYY
+524 DPAGKGGIAYY
-538 MVAGLAIYQRGTSSE
+538 MVAGLAICVKGTPTL
-553 KVIDIKDSSNK
+553 KIDIKDSLNR
-564 GTVTLTVPAGEN
+564 GTVTLTVEKNEN
-576 KNKSNTVW
+576 KSDQFLHIQ
-584 YY
+584 

>member
-103 IVYLEKGSAKPI
+103 IVYLEKGSTKPI
-115 FQAKEIGA
+115 FQAKEIGD

-143 YSYYFASDIK
+143 YSYYFASDIS
-153 GDITLKGG
+153 GNITLDEG

-168 FALDGNVYVQT
+168 FALNGNVSVKT
-179 ENDVEI
+179 NKDVEI
-185 HGTIK
+185 QGTING
-190 DTITVDSPSG
+190 TITVNSANG
-200 KITNYSVVGKKVVIK
+200 KITNYSVVENVVIEK
-215 NTAATSYH
+215 TASTSYH
-223 ERGHVAAM
+223 ERGHVGAM
-231 EIQNSL
+231 EIKDSL

-249 ETLTNNNDKTKG
+249 EKLTNNGTSG

-268 VKAVDDN
+268 VKAVDKN
-275 SSDKTS
+275 SSNTS

-332 IGAAYRDKVIAEK
+332 IGAAYRDKIDAN
-345 EKAKVFQGTFDG
+345 AKVFQGTFDG
-357 QGHTIT
+357 QGHKIT

-372 SSVFKGSNST
+372 SSVYSGRNDT
-382 TPAGYSEYVFGLF
+382 TPHEYKEYVFGLF
-395 GSVYNATIKDIVM
+395 GSVYNATIENIVM
-408 AKVNIDLAC
+408 ANVNIDLAC

-442 TINNCKVLSGSV
+442 TIDSCKVLSGSI

-462 IVGRSYSAN
+462 IVGRSYSVK

-492 LGFASLQ
+492 LGFARFSDA
-499 KGATSVAITSC
+499 KIVAITDC

-524 DPAGKGTEGNYGYY
+524 DPAQKGQEGNYGYY
-538 MVAGLAIYQRGTSSE
+538 MVAGLAIYQKGSGNEIT
-553 KVIDIKDSSNK
+553 ITGSSNT
-564 GTVTLTVPAGEN
+564 GTVTLTVPAGEG
-576 KNKSNTVW
+576 KNKSDTVW

>member
-103 IVYLEKGSAKPI
+103 IVYLEKGSTKPI
-115 FQAKEIGA
+115 FQAKEIGN

-153 GDITLKGG
+153 GDITLDEG

-168 FALDGNVYVQT
+168 FALNGNVIVNT
-179 ENDVEI
+179 KKDVEI
-185 HGTIK
+185 HGTING
-190 DTITVDSPSG
+190 TITVDSESG
-200 KITNYSVVGKKVVIK
+200 KITNYSVVNNVVIV
-215 NTAATSYH
+215 NTAVTSYH

-231 EIQNSL
+231 EIKNSL
-237 TGKVVLENDAYV
+237 EGKVVLENDAYV

-261 TVESKGY
+261 KVESKGY
-268 VKAVDDN
+268 VKAVAAE
-275 SSDKTS
+275 SSDTTS
-281 VTATQSGYV
+281 VKPTTGTGYA

-332 IGAAYRDKVIAEK
+332 IGAAHRDKIEAQTN
-345 EKAKVFQGTFDG
+345 VFQGTFDG
-357 QGHTIT
+357 KGHKIT

-382 TPAGYSEYVFGLF
+382 TPEGYSEYVFGLF
-395 GSVYNATIKDIVM
+395 GSVYNATIKNIVM
-408 AKVNIDLAC
+408 ANVNIDLAC

-429 AIVGFA
+429 AIVGYA
-435 AGDSNGV
+435 AGTNV
-442 TINNCKVLSGSV
+442 TIDSCKVLSGSI

-462 IVGRSYSAN
+462 IIGRTYSAK
-471 TTISNCENAATV
+471 TTINKCENAATV
-483 TAIRRASGI
+483 TAIRRAGGI
-492 LGFASLQ
+492 LGFTSGG
-499 KGATSVAITSC
+499 KGTRVTAITNC

-524 DPAGKGTEGNYGYY
+524 DPAGEGGINYY
-538 MVAGLAIYQRGTSSE
+538 MVAGLAICQKGNSP
-553 KVIDIKDSSNK
+553 KIDITGSTNT
-564 GTVTLTVPAGEN
+564 GTVTLTVSAGG
-576 KNKSNTVW
+576 KNKSDTVW

>member
-143 YSYYFASDIK
+143 YSYYFASDIS
-153 GDITLKGG
+153 GNITLDEG

-168 FALDGNVYVQT
+168 FALNGNVSVKT
-179 ENDVEI
+179 NKDVEI
-185 HGTIK
+185 QGTING
-190 DTITVDSPSG
+190 TITVDSANG
-200 KITNYSVVGKKVVIK
+200 KITNYSVVNNVVIV
-215 NTAATSYH
+215 NTASTSYH

-237 TGKVVLENDAYV
+237 AGKVVLENDAYV
-249 ETLTNNNDKTKG
+249 EKLTNNRTNG

-268 VKAVDDN
+268 VKAVAAE
-275 SSDKTS
+275 SSDKES
-281 VTATQSGYV
+281 VKVTETGYV

-332 IGAAYRDKVIAEK
+332 IGAKHREK
-345 EKAKVFQGTFDG
+345 INADSNVFQGTFDG
-357 QGHTIT
+357 QNHKIT
-363 GLTNTGFKI
+363 GLTNTGFMI
-372 SSVFKGSNST
+372 SSAYKGWNDT
-382 TPAGYSEYVFGLF
+382 TPKDYNEYVFGLF

-408 AKVNIDLAC
+408 ANVNIDLAC
-417 DEKEKVVGDSVG
+417 DEKEKVVGDSIG

-435 AGDSNGV
+435 AGDQV
-442 TINNCKVLSGSV
+442 TIAGCKVISGSI

-462 IVGRSYSAN
+462 IIGRTYSAK

-492 LGFASLQ
+492 LGFTSGG
-499 KGATSVAITSC
+499 KGTRVTAITNC

-524 DPAGKGTEGNYGYY
+524 DPAGEGGINYY
-538 MVAGLAIYQRGTSSE
+538 MVAGLAICQKGNSPE
-553 KVIDIKDSSNK
+553 IDITGSTNT
-564 GTVTLTVPAGEN
+564 GTVTLTVSAGG
-576 KNKSNTVW
+576 KNKSDTVW

>member
-115 FQAKEIGA
+115 FQAKEIGD

-185 HGTIK
+185 HGTINN
-190 DTITVDSPSG
+190 TITVDSTSG

-268 VKAVDDN
+268 VKAVDNN

-281 VTATQSGYV
+281 VTATTGNKYA

-345 EKAKVFQGTFDG
+345 EKAKVFQGIFDG
-357 QGHTIT
+357 QDHKIT

-372 SSVFKGSNST
+372 SSVFKSSNGT

-395 GSVYNATIKDIVM
+395 GSVYNATIKNIVM
-408 AKVNIDLAC
+408 ANVNVDLAC

-435 AGDSNGV
+435 AGDSKGV
-442 TINNCKVLSGSV
+442 TIDNCKVLSGSV

-462 IVGRSYSAN
+462 IIGRTYSAN

-499 KGATSVAITSC
+499 KGAKSVAITGC

-524 DPAGKGTEGNYGYY
+524 DPADKTQTGYGYY
-538 MVAGLAIYQRGTSSE
+538 MVAGLAIYQRGNSLE
-553 KVIDIKDSSNK
+553 KVITITGSTNT
-564 GTVTLTVPAGEN
+564 GTVTLTVPAGEG
-576 KNKSNTVW
+576 KNKDNTVW

>member
-1 MKASKKRGFTII
+1 MKASKKRGFTIV

-103 IVYLEKGSAKPI
+103 IVYLDKKNPDKPI
-115 FQAKEIGA
+115 FQAKEIGD

-143 YSYYFASDIK
+143 YSYYFASDIS
-153 GDITLKGG
+153 GDITLDEG

-168 FALDGNVYVQT
+168 FALTGDVSVKT
-179 ENDVEI
+179 EKDVEI
-185 HGTIK
+185 HGTING
-190 DTITVDSPSG
+190 TITVDSPSG
-200 KITNYSVVGKKVVIK
+200 KITNYSVVKNVVIK

-249 ETLTNNNDKTKG
+249 EKLTNNRTSG

-268 VKAVDDN
+268 VKEVDG
-275 SSDKTS
+275 SDTTS
-281 VTATQSGYV
+281 VEKTESGYI

-332 IGAAYRDKVIAEK
+332 IGAKHREK
-345 EKAKVFQGTFDG
+345 INADSNVFQGTFDG
-357 QGHTIT
+357 QNHKIT
-363 GLTNTGFKI
+363 GLTNTGFMI
-372 SSVFKGSNST
+372 SSAYKGWNDT
-382 TPAGYSEYVFGLF
+382 TPKDYNEYVFGLF
-395 GSVYNATIKDIVM
+395 GSVYNATIENIVM
-408 AKVNIDLAC
+408 ANVNIDLAC
-417 DEKEKVVGDSVG
+417 DEKEKVVGDSIG

-435 AGDSNGV
+435 AGDQV
-442 TINNCKVLSGSV
+442 TIAGCKVISGSI

-462 IVGRSYSAN
+462 IIGRTYSAK
-471 TTISNCENAATV
+471 TTINKCENAATV

-492 LGFASLQ
+492 LGFTSGG
-499 KGATSVAITSC
+499 KGAEIVTINGC

-524 DPAGKGTEGNYGYY
+524 DPAGKGQEGNYGYY
-538 MVAGLAIYQRGTSSE
+538 MVAGLAICQRGGVLQTVGEISS
-553 KVIDIKDSSNK
+553 STNT
-564 GTVTLTVPAGEN
+564 GTVTLTVPTD
-576 KNKSNTVW
+576 KNKSDTVW

>member
-103 IVYLEKGSAKPI
+103 IVYLEKGSTKPI
-115 FQAKEIGA
+115 FQAKEIGN

-143 YSYYFASDIK
+143 YSYYFASDIS
-153 GDITLKGG
+153 GNITLDEG

-168 FALDGNVYVQT
+168 FALNGDVSVKTNK
-179 ENDVEI
+179 DVEI
-185 HGTIK
+185 HGTING
-190 DTITVDSPSG
+190 TITVDSASG
-200 KITNYSVVGKKVVIK
+200 KITNYSVVKNVVIK

-223 ERGHVAAM
+223 ERGHVEAM

-249 ETLTNNNDKTKG
+249 EKLTNNKTNG

-268 VKAVDDN
+268 VKAVEG
-275 SSDKTS
+275 SDTTS
-281 VTATQSGYV
+281 VTANPSEYV

-311 YSGMTVKLTA
+311 YSGTTVKLTA

-332 IGAAYRDKVIAEK
+332 IGAKHREK
-345 EKAKVFQGTFDG
+345 INADSNVFQGTFDG
-357 QGHTIT
+357 QNHKIT
-363 GLTNTGFKI
+363 GLTNTGFMI
-372 SSVFKGSNST
+372 SSAYKGWNET
-382 TPAGYSEYVFGLF
+382 TPKDYNEYVFGLF
-395 GSVYNATIKDIVM
+395 GSVYNATIKNIVM
-408 AKVNIDLAC
+408 ANVNVDLAC
-417 DEKEKVVGDSVG
+417 DEKERVVGDSIG

-435 AGDSNGV
+435 AGDSKGV
-442 TINNCKVLSGSV
+442 TIDNCKVLSGSI

-462 IVGRSYSAN
+462 IIGRTYSAN

-499 KGATSVAITSC
+499 KGATSVAITGC

-524 DPAGKGTEGNYGYY
+524 DPAQKGQEGNYGYY
-538 MVAGLAIYQRGTSSE
+538 MVAGLAIYQRGTSLE
-553 KVIDIKDSSNK
+553 KVITITGSSNT
-564 GTVTLTVPAGEN
+564 GTVTLTVPAGEG
-576 KNKSNTVW
+576 KNKSDKVW

>member
-103 IVYLEKGSAKPI
+103 IVYLDKNSDKPI

-153 GDITLKGG
+153 GDITLDEG

-168 FALDGNVYVQT
+168 FALNGNVIVNT
-179 ENDVEI
+179 KKDVEI
-185 HGTIK
+185 HGTING
-190 DTITVDSPSG
+190 TITVDSESG
-200 KITNYSVVGKKVVIK
+200 KITNYSVVKNVVIK

-223 ERGHVAAM
+223 ERGHVGAM
-231 EIQNSL
+231 EIKDSL
-237 TGKVVLENDAYV
+237 AGKVVLENDAYV
-249 ETLTNNNDKTKG
+249 EKLTNNKTNG
-261 TVESKGY
+261 TVENNGF
-268 VKAVDDN
+268 VKEVAGTD
-275 SSDKTS
+275 TS
-281 VTATQSGYV
+281 VPATGSEYV

-332 IGAAYRDKVIAEK
+332 IGAAHRDKIEAQTN
-345 EKAKVFQGTFDG
+345 VFQGTFDG
-357 QGHTIT
+357 QDHKIT

-382 TPAGYSEYVFGLF
+382 TPEGYSEYVFGLF
-395 GSVYNATIKDIVM
+395 GSVYNATIKNIVM
-408 AKVNIDLAC
+408 ANVNIDLAC

-429 AIVGFA
+429 AIVGYA
-435 AGDSNGV
+435 AGTNV
-442 TINNCKVLSGSV
+442 TIDSCKVLSGSI

-462 IVGRSYSAN
+462 IIGRTYSAK
-471 TTISNCENAATV
+471 TTINKCENAATV
-483 TAIRRASGI
+483 TAIRRAGGI
-492 LGFASLQ
+492 LGFTSGG
-499 KGATSVAITSC
+499 KGTRVTAITNC

-524 DPAGKGTEGNYGYY
+524 DPAGEGGINYY
-538 MVAGLAIYQRGTSSE
+538 MVAGLAICQKGNSPE
-553 KVIDIKDSSNK
+553 IDITGSTNT
-564 GTVTLTVPAGEN
+564 GTVTLTVSAGG
-576 KNKSNTVW
+576 KNKSDTVW

>member
-103 IVYLEKGSAKPI
+103 IVYLDKKNPDKPI
-115 FQAKEIGA
+115 FQAKEIGN

-143 YSYYFASDIK
+143 YSYYFASDIS

-168 FALDGNVYVQT
+168 FALKGNVSVET
-179 ENDVEI
+179 DNDVEI
-185 HGTIK
+185 HGTIEK
-190 DTITVDSPSG
+190 TITVNSKSG
-200 KITNYSVVGKKVVIK
+200 KITNYSVVKNVVIV
-215 NTAATSYH
+215 NTASTSYH
-223 ERGHVAAM
+223 ERGHVEAM

-249 ETLTNNNDKTKG
+249 EKLTNNKTNG

-275 SSDKTS
+275 SSDKDS
-281 VTATQSGYV
+281 VKVTETGYV

-408 AKVNIDLAC
+408 ANVNIDLAC

-435 AGDSNGV
+435 AGNKETGV
-442 TINNCKVLSGSV
+442 TIENCEVLSGSI

-462 IVGRSYSAN
+462 IVGRSYSGKI
-471 TTISNCENAATV
+471 TIENCKNAATV
-483 TAIRRASGI
+483 SAIRRACGI

>member
-57 ADEATNGRSTDMYDV
+57 ADEATNGKSTDMYDV

-103 IVYLEKGSAKPI
+103 IVYLDKKNPAKPI

-143 YSYYFASDIK
+143 YSYYFASDID
-153 GDITLKGG
+153 GNITLDEG

-168 FALDGNVYVQT
+168 FALNGNVSVVT
-179 ENDVEI
+179 KSDVEI
-185 HGTIK
+185 HGTING
-190 DTITVDSPSG
+190 TITVDSTSG
-200 KITNYSVVGKKVVIK
+200 KITNYSVVKNVVIV
-215 NTAATSYH
+215 NTAPTSYH
-223 ERGHVAAM
+223 ERGHVVEAM

-249 ETLTNNNDKTKG
+249 DKLTNNKTSGKG
-261 TVESKGY
+261 TVENKGY
-268 VKAVDDN
+268 VKAVDG
-275 SSDKTS
+275 SDTETVKPT
-281 VTATQSGYV
+281 TGTGYV

-357 QGHTIT
+357 QRHTIT

-408 AKVNIDLAC
+408 ANVNIDLAC

-442 TINNCKVLSGSV
+442 TIDNCKVLSGSV

-471 TTISNCENAATV
+471 TTISSCENAATV

-499 KGATSVAITSC
+499 KGATSVAITGC

-524 DPAGKGTEGNYGYY
+524 DPAGKGQEGNYGYY
-538 MVAGLAIYQRGTSSE
+538 MVAGLAIYQRGTSLE
-553 KVIDIKDSSNK
+553 KVITITGSSNA
-564 GTVTLTVPAGEN
+564 GTVTLTVPAGEG
-576 KNKSNTVW
+576 KNKSDKVW

>member
-115 FQAKEIGA
+115 FQAKEIGD

-143 YSYYFASDIK
+143 YSYYFASDID
-153 GDITLKGG
+153 GNITLDEG

-168 FALDGNVYVQT
+168 FALNGNVSVVT
-179 ENDVEI
+179 KNDVEI
-185 HGTIK
+185 HGTING
-190 DTITVDSPSG
+190 TITVDSTSG
-200 KITNYSVVGKKVVIK
+200 KITNYSVVKNVVIV
-215 NTAATSYH
+215 NTAPTSYH
-223 ERGHVAAM
+223 ERGHVVEAM

-249 ETLTNNNDKTKG
+249 DKLTNNKTSGKG
-261 TVESKGY
+261 TVENKGY
-268 VKAVDDN
+268 VKAVDG
-275 SSDKTS
+275 SDTETVKPT
-281 VTATQSGYV
+281 TGTGYV

-311 YSGMTVKLTA
+311 YSGMTVNLTA

-332 IGAAYRDKVIAEK
+332 IGAKHREK
-345 EKAKVFQGTFDG
+345 INADSNVFQGTFDG
-357 QGHTIT
+357 QNHKIT
-363 GLTNTGFKI
+363 GLTNTGFMI
-372 SSVFKGSNST
+372 SSAYKGWNDT
-382 TPAGYSEYVFGLF
+382 TPKDYNEYVFGLF

-408 AKVNIDLAC
+408 ANVNIDLAC
-417 DEKEKVVGDSVG
+417 DEKEKVVGDSIG

-435 AGDSNGV
+435 AGDQV
-442 TINNCKVLSGSV
+442 TIAGCKVISGSI

-462 IVGRSYSAN
+462 IIGRTYSAK

-499 KGATSVAITSC
+499 KGATSVEINSC

-524 DPAGKGTEGNYGYY
+524 DPADKTQTGYGYY
-538 MVAGLAIYQRGTSSE
+538 MVAGLAIYQRGNLSE
-553 KVIDIKDSSNK
+553 KVITITGSSNT
-564 GTVTLTVPAGEN
+564 GTVTLTVPAGEG
-576 KNKSNTVW
+576 KNKSDTVW

>member
-103 IVYLEKGSAKPI
+103 IVYLDKNSDKPI

-143 YSYYFASDIK
+143 YSYYFASDIS
-153 GDITLKGG
+153 GDITLDEG

-168 FALDGNVYVQT
+168 FALNGNVSVVT
-179 ENDVEI
+179 DKDVEI
-185 HGTIK
+185 HGTING
-190 DTITVDSPSG
+190 TITVDSTNG
-200 KITNYSVVGKKVVIK
+200 KITNYSVVENVVIK

-223 ERGHVAAM
+223 ERGHVEAM

-249 ETLTNNNDKTKG
+249 EKLTNNRTSG

-268 VKAVDDN
+268 VKAVAAE
-275 SSDKTS
+275 SSDTTS
-281 VTATQSGYV
+281 VEKTESGYV

-332 IGAAYRDKVIAEK
+332 IGAAYRDTTSPNFH
-345 EKAKVFQGTFDG
+345 VFQGTFDG
-357 QGHTIT
+357 NGHTIS

-372 SSVFKGSNST
+372 ASAFKGSNKT
-382 TPAGYSEYVFGLF
+382 TPAGYGEYVFGLF
-395 GSVYNATIKDIVM
+395 GSVYNATIQNIVM
-408 AKVNIDLAC
+408 ANVNIDLGC

-435 AGDSNGV
+435 AGDETTGV
-442 TINNCKVLSGSV
+442 TIDNCKVFSGSI

-462 IVGRSYSAN
+462 IVGRTYSAK
-471 TTISNCENAATV
+471 TTINKCENAATV
-483 TAIRRASGI
+483 TAIRRAGGI
-492 LGFASLQ
+492 LGFARFSDA
-499 KGATSVAITSC
+499 KDVAITNC
-510 KNSGNVKQTGTPTT
+510 INSGNVKQTGTPTT
-524 DPAGKGTEGNYGYY
+524 DPADKTQTGYGYY
-538 MVAGLAIYQRGTSSE
+538 MVAGLAIYQAKS
-553 KVIDIKDSSNK
+553 KIIDTTGSSNT
-564 GTVTLTVPAGEN
+564 GTVTLTVPAGEG
-576 KNKSNTVW
+576 KNKSDKVW

>member
-103 IVYLEKGSAKPI
+103 IVYLEKGSTKPI

-143 YSYYFASDIK
+143 YSYYFASDIS
-153 GDITLKGG
+153 GNITLKGG

-185 HGTIK
+185 HGTING
-190 DTITVDSPSG
+190 TITVDSESG
-200 KITNYSVVGKKVVIK
+200 KITNYSVVKNVVIK

-223 ERGHVAAM
+223 ERGHVEAM
-231 EIQNSL
+231 EIKDSL
-237 TGKVVLENDAYV
+237 KGKVVLENDAYV
-249 ETLTNNNDKTKG
+249 EKLTNNKTNG
-261 TVESKGY
+261 TVENNGF
-268 VKAVDDN
+268 VKEVAGTD
-275 SSDKTS
+275 TS
-281 VTATQSGYV
+281 VPATGSEYV

-332 IGAAYRDKVIAEK
+332 IGAAHRDKIEAQTN
-345 EKAKVFQGTFDG
+345 VFQGTFDG
-357 QGHTIT
+357 QGHKIT

-372 SSVFKGSNST
+372 SSVFKGSNKT
-382 TPAGYSEYVFGLF
+382 TPEGYSEYVFGLF
-395 GSVYNATIKDIVM
+395 GSVYNATIKNIVM
-408 AKVNIDLAC
+408 TNVNIDLGC

-429 AIVGFA
+429 AIVGYA
-435 AGDSNGV
+435 AGTNV
-442 TINNCKVLSGSV
+442 TIDSCKVLSGSI

-462 IVGRSYSAN
+462 IIGRTYSAK
-471 TTISNCENAATV
+471 TTVSNCENAATV
-483 TAIRRASGI
+483 TAIRRAGGI
-492 LGFASLQ
+492 LGFTSGG
-499 KGATSVAITSC
+499 KGTRVTAITNC

-524 DPAGKGTEGNYGYY
+524 DPAGEGGINYY
-538 MVAGLAIYQRGTSSE
+538 MVAGLAICQKGNSPE
-553 KVIDIKDSSNK
+553 IDITGSSNT
-564 GTVTLTVPAGEN
+564 GTVTLTVPAGEG
-576 KNKSNTVW
+576 KNKSDTVW

>member
-103 IVYLEKGSAKPI
+103 IVYLEKGSTKPI

-143 YSYYFASDIK
+143 YSYYFASDIS
-153 GDITLKGG
+153 GNITLDEG

-168 FALDGNVYVQT
+168 FALDGNVSVQT
-179 ENDVEI
+179 NKDVEI
-185 HGTIK
+185 HGTING
-190 DTITVDSPSG
+190 TITVNSTSG
-200 KITNYSVVGKKVVIK
+200 KITNYSVVKNVVIV
-215 NTAATSYH
+215 NTAVTSYH
-223 ERGHVAAM
+223 ERGHVEAM

-249 ETLTNNNDKTKG
+249 ETLTNNNNKAKG
-261 TVESKGY
+261 KVESKGY
-268 VKAVDDN
+268 VKAVAAE
-275 SSDKTS
+275 SSDDS
-281 VTATQSGYV
+281 VKVTETGYV

-311 YSGMTVKLTA
+311 YSGMTVNLTA

-332 IGAAYRDKVIAEK
+332 IGAAYRKDIDAN
-345 EKAKVFQGTFDG
+345 AKVFQGTFDG
-357 QGHTIT
+357 QGHKIT

-372 SSVFKGSNST
+372 SSVFKGSNKT
-382 TPAGYSEYVFGLF
+382 TPEGYSEYVFGLF
-395 GSVYNATIKDIVM
+395 GSVYNATIKNIVM
-408 AKVNIDLAC
+408 ANVNIDLGC

-435 AGDSNGV
+435 AGDETTGV
-442 TINNCKVLSGSV
+442 TIDSCKVLSGSI

-462 IVGRSYSAN
+462 IIGRTYSAK
-471 TTISNCENAATV
+471 TTINKCENAATV
-483 TAIRRASGI
+483 TAIRRACGI
-492 LGFASLQ
+492 LGFARFPE
-499 KGATSVAITSC
+499 ANIVAITDC

-524 DPAGKGTEGNYGYY
+524 DPAEKGQEGNYGYY
-538 MVAGLAIYQRGTSSE
+538 KVAGLAIYQAKS
-553 KVIDIKDSSNK
+553 KIIDTTGSSNT
-564 GTVTLTVPAGEN
+564 GTVTLTVPEEG
-576 KNKSNTVW
+576 KNKSDTVL

>member
-1 MKASKKRGFTII
+1 MKASKKRGFTIV

-103 IVYLEKGSAKPI
+103 IVYLEKGSTKPI
-115 FQAKEIGA
+115 FQAKEIGN

-143 YSYYFASDIK
+143 YSYYFASDIS
-153 GDITLKGG
+153 GNITLDEG

-168 FALDGNVYVQT
+168 FALNGNVSVKT
-179 ENDVEI
+179 NKDVEI
-185 HGTIK
+185 QGTING
-190 DTITVDSPSG
+190 TITVNSANG
-200 KITNYSVVGKKVVIK
+200 KITNYSVVENVVIK
-215 NTAATSYH
+215 NTATTSYH

-249 ETLTNNNDKTKG
+249 DKLTNNRTNG

-268 VKAVDDN
+268 VKAVDAE
-275 SSDKTS
+275 SSDKDS
-281 VTATQSGYV
+281 VKVTETGYV

-395 GSVYNATIKDIVM
+395 GSVYNATIKKIVM
-408 AKVNIDLAC
+408 ANVNIDLAC

-442 TINNCKVLSGSV
+442 TIDNCKVLSGSV

-483 TAIRRASGI
+483 TAIRRAGGI
-492 LGFASLQ
+492 LGFARQ
-499 KGATSVAITSC
+499 KDAKSVAIISC

-524 DPAGKGTEGNYGYY
+524 DPADKTQTGYGYY
-538 MVAGLAIYQRGTSSE
+538 MVAGLAIYQRGNLSE
-553 KVIDIKDSSNK
+553 KVITITGSSNT
-564 GTVTLTVPAGEN
+564 GTVTLTVPAGEG
-576 KNKSNTVW
+576 KNKDNTVW

>member
-103 IVYLEKGSAKPI
+103 IVYLDKKNPDKPI
-115 FQAKEIGA
+115 FQAKEIGN

-190 DTITVDSPSG
+190 DTITVDSTSG

-249 ETLTNNNDKTKG
+249 ETLTNNG
-261 TVESKGY
+261 TNGKVESKGY

-275 SSDKTS
+275 SSDKES
-281 VTATQSGYV
+281 VKPTTGTGYA

-311 YSGMTVKLTA
+311 YSGMTVNLTA

-332 IGAAYRDKVIAEK
+332 IGAKHRENINADSN
-345 EKAKVFQGTFDG
+345 VFQGTFDG
-357 QGHTIT
+357 KGHKIT
-363 GLTNTGFKI
+363 GLTNIGFMI
-372 SSVFKGSNST
+372 SSAYKGWNDT
-382 TPAGYSEYVFGLF
+382 TPKDYNEYVFGLF
-395 GSVYNATIKDIVM
+395 GSVYNATIKNIVM
-408 AKVNIDLAC
+408 ANVNIDLAC
-417 DEKEKVVGDSVG
+417 DEKERVVGDSVG
-429 AIVGFA
+429 AIVGYA
-435 AGDSNGV
+435 AGTNV
-442 TINNCKVLSGSV
+442 TIDSCKVLSGSI

-462 IVGRSYSAN
+462 IIGRTYSAK
-471 TTISNCENAATV
+471 TTINKCENAATV

-492 LGFASLQ
+492 LGFARFSDA
-499 KGATSVAITSC
+499 KIVAITGC

-524 DPAGKGTEGNYGYY
+524 DPAEKGQEGNYGYY
-538 MVAGLAIYQRGTSSE
+538 MVAGLAIYQKGSGNE
-553 KVIDIKDSSNK
+553 IDITGSSNT
-564 GTVTLTVPAGEN
+564 GTVTLTVPAGN
-576 KNKSNTVW
+576 NNKSDTVW